1 MEDNMFETEK
11 EYAQAMLNGRV
22 FDINGNICKFDPDAD
37 VNGYSEYG
45 TEGEYSPF
53 VCKRKHR
60 DYWEFMDEL
69 WYERQGIKEVFP
81 DLPNLKVNT
90 KVLVRDDP
98 HAPFV
103 ERFFK
108 EFVKNPFIATKFD
121 EDDYGY
127 DGNDDKFDGGF
138 DGALNMDETLMF
150 CFENGTNSDTSPS
163 GVGIPWKYWEV
174 VDGIYKGSCRK

>member
-1 MEDNMFETEK
+1 MFETVTEF
-11 EYAQAMLNGRV
+11 ADAMRSGRI
-22 FDINGNICKFDPDAD
+22 FDIKGLICKFDPDAID
-37 VNGYSEYG
+37 VASKDI
-45 TEGEYSPF
+45 YSPF
-53 VCKRKHR
+53 VCKNKGKWLAMDNAWR
-60 DYWEFMDEL
+60 DREDMV
-69 WYERQGIKEVFP
+69 EVFP

-121 EDDYGY
+121 DDDYGY

-174 VDGIYKGSCRK
+174 VDGMYRGSCRK